1 MKDEDKTKDQLI
13 NELILLR
20 QRITELERLENGRK
34 QAEEWESK
42 YRHLFENLNNAA
54 FLADAE
60 TGHIIE
66 TNNQGEVLLG
76 RTREEIISMHQS
88 ELHPPG
94 KAKEYRQR
102 FAAHVEKGRA
112 ADYEGEVIRK
122 DGSIVLVNISAAP
135 LTIRGKRL
143 IIGLFRDITEQK
155 QVEEALR
162 ESEQR
167 HRTLIE
173 LAPDGIASTDLKG
186 VITSVNTAV
195 LQFTGCSEDEIVG
208 KHFSKI
214 ALLAPKDIPKYM
226 KLFASVVIGK
236 GVRTLQGAY
245 RRKDGTEGWF
255 EARVT
260 SMKVNGKKL
269 GIQAVIRDMTEHK
282 RIEQELQKLYAHE
295 RKLRQELEAE
305 AKKRAE
311 FLRALVH
318 ELKTPLTPM
327 LASSDLLI
335 AELQEEPLLSLARN
349 INQGVSRLNGR
360 IDELLDL
367 ARGEMGMLQLNF
379 KSLDPLQLL
388 HKVAYDL
395 APVASSRRQSLT
407 LALHPLPTIQA
418 DEERLYQV
426 VLNLLNNASKF
437 TPEGGEI
444 TLRAEKK
451 DTSLIVQVQD
461 SGRGIAKEE
470 QQRLFDPYY
479 RVERDRGHL
488 SGLGLGLALCKTLVE
503 LHGGQIWV
511 ESCVDKGSTFSF
523 SVPLKAARQQAKGSK
538 MGK

>member
-20 QRITELERLENGRK
+20 QRITELERLETERK
-34 QAEEWESK
+34 RAEEWESK
-42 YRHLFENLNNAA
+42 YRHLFENLNSAA

-66 TNNQGEVLLG
+66 TNKQGEVLLG
-76 RTREEIISMHQS
+76 RTREEIIGMHQS

-102 FAAHVEKGRA
+102 FATHVEKGRA
-112 ADYEGEVIRK
+112 ADYDGEAIRK
-122 DGSIVLVNISAAP
+122 DGSIVPVNISAAP
-135 LTIRGKRL
+135 LTVGGKRL
-143 IIGLFRDITEQK
+143 IIGLFHDITERK
-155 QVEEALR
+155 QAEEA
-162 ESEQR
+162 
-167 HRTLIE
+167 
-173 LAPDGIASTDLKG
+173 
-186 VITSVNTAV
+186 
-195 LQFTGCSEDEIVG
+195 
-208 KHFSKI
+208 
-214 ALLAPKDIPKYM
+214 
-226 KLFASVVIGK
+226 
-236 GVRTLQGAY
+236 
-245 RRKDGTEGWF
+245 
-255 EARVT
+255 
-260 SMKVNGKKL
+260 
-269 GIQAVIRDMTEHK
+269 
-282 RIEQELQKLYAHE
+282 LQKLYAHE

-327 LASSDLLI
+327 LASSELLVN
-335 AELQEEPLLSLARN
+335 ELQEEPLLSLARN
-349 INQGVSRLNGR
+349 INQGISRLNNR

-379 KSLDPLQLL
+379 KSVDPLQLL

-444 TLRAEKK
+444 TLRAEEK

-479 RVERDRGHL
+479 RVERDRGRL

-503 LHGGQIWV
+503 LHGGQLWV

-523 SVPLKAARQQAKGSK
+523 SVPLEAARQQAKGSK